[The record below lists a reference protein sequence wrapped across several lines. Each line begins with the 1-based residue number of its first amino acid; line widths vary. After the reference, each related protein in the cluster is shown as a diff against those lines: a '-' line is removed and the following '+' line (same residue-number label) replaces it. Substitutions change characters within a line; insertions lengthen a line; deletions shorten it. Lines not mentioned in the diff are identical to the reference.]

1 MLHLLYINA
10 ADPGVIIKSAEGYPD
25 KLKVKKT
32 DSKLLLES
40 IRVVD
45 GKAPLLPY
53 HQRRMDRVRRVLF
66 AKSSPLKLE
75 KILGELDLPRKGL
88 FKLRI
93 EYCDVVKRQELVPYV
108 IKPVRSIRLV
118 DADKVLYGKKYA
130 DRAGIRRCLEK
141 KGDCDDIL
149 MTQRGHLT
157 DASYANVALFDGKH
171 WYTPSWPMLRGTRRE
186 ELLEKGII
194 RPSVIR
200 ERDLESFQCIRLINA
215 MLPWGEGPT
224 LDISAIKR

>member
-10 ADPGVIIKSAEGYPD
+10 AVLNFIVNSAEGHPG

-40 IRVVD
+40 IRIVD
-45 GKAPLLPY
+45 GEAPLLPF

-75 KILGELDLPRKGL
+75 KILGELELPRKGL

-93 EYCDVVKRQELVPYV
+93 EYCDVVKRQELVPYI

-118 DADKVLYGKKYA
+118 NADKVLYGKKFA
-130 DRAGIRRCLEK
+130 DRTGIRRCLEK

-149 MTQRGHLT
+149 MMQRGHLT

-171 WYTPSWPMLRGTRRE
+171 WYTPSWPLLRGTRRE